1 MKVFVTLLGA
11 LALMAMPAAA
21 QETTLIFAT
30 GNAPQAHLNLHF
42 FHPWADKVNEQGK
55 GILRIDVR
63 DGTVLAN
70 GSNFYNRVLDDVV
83 QISFGQPTQV
93 SGKFPLSEGV
103 ALPQI
108 SDNSEFASIA
118 YWRLYKS
125 GLLDKEFDEVV
136 PLFLCVFPPVGIHL
150 AKAPRTLDPLEGLKL
165 GVSSK
170 LTSEATRRLGGT
182 PLAMPLMDYYESVQ
196 RGAINGVVT
205 AWAPFQ
211 PFRLIEVT
219 TYHVEAR
226 LGGGPT
232 MLFMAKKRYDAL
244 PAAARQILDA
254 NSGEP
259 LSRAF
264 GVFSDQ
270 VQDDGRKLATGNP
283 AKHTV
288 VYPTPEQNAK
298 WHQALAPL
306 EAEWVKNTP
315 GGDKMLAAYRQYL
328 ADATAGR

>member
-136 PLFLCVFPPVGIHL
+136 PLFLCVFPPVGNPSREG
-150 AKAPRTLDPLEGLKL
+150 ASDSRYPRRT
-165 GVSSK
+165 
-170 LTSEATRRLGGT
+170 
-182 PLAMPLMDYYESVQ
+182 
-196 RGAINGVVT
+196 
-205 AWAPFQ
+205 
-211 PFRLIEVT
+211 
-219 TYHVEAR
+219 
-226 LGGGPT
+226 
-232 MLFMAKKRYDAL
+232 
-244 PAAARQILDA
+244 
-254 NSGEP
+254 
-259 LSRAF
+259 
-264 GVFSDQ
+264 
-270 VQDDGRKLATGNP
+270 
-283 AKHTV
+283 
-288 VYPTPEQNAK
+288 
-298 WHQALAPL
+298 
-306 EAEWVKNTP
+306 
-315 GGDKMLAAYRQYL
+315 
-328 ADATAGR
+328 